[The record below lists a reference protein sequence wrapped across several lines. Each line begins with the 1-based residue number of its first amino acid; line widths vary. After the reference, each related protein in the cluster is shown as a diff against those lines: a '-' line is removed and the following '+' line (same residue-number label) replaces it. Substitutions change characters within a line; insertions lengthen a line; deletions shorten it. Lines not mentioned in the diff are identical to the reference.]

1 MKPLTGLPVDSL
13 VRVSEEV
20 GIPLKDLL
28 ELVQQVEN
36 GASAAFLARYRA
48 DLCAGIDERGIQ
60 RVLQKLADVRDLI
73 DRRISMMASL
83 RQRGVMSDELRKHLE
98 QATDRR
104 ELNDLFMPYRER
116 KPGPAEE
123 AIAKGL
129 DPLARLLW
137 AQQDGADIDA
147 EVAKLVAADNGL
159 ESDGDVLEG
168 AYAIAA
174 QWLSDKPEILQAL
187 RKIYLRDSEIVLTA
201 RPEAAKAPRV
211 QELDGFRAKLA
222 SIDWKKRLS
231 IRRGLR
237 SGLLEMDFVPPT
249 SATATFLERRLIQD
263 AQSSYAPHLR
273 RVVEVALGNG
283 LADRIKHN
291 VQTYLDER
299 TDEQGI
305 EAYRRAL
312 RAALLAPPASNLNIL
327 GIEITRSGEWHAALI
342 DTEGRLAEC
351 AVVRSNGKSAR
362 HERDSAATT
371 EEPPAAPATD
381 GAARTE
387 ASPEPSSEAS
397 SEASPEA
404 SSETQ
409 PEAEA
414 AADAGV
420 AEVLAEAKEGGEN
433 KTEDAGVGEAAD
445 EAAAVEAAGPG
456 APEPAKPTEPTP
468 KESRKKR
475 TQQVELSEFL
485 ASHQVDLIV
494 YGPGPKPHT
503 IDEYLRSQI
512 RKSGKMHIPSR
523 PVRDSGARM
532 YAQTPM
538 AKKEYRRLPWTFAT
552 AASLARRVQDPL
564 AELAKADF
572 RSTGVGQ
579 NYLEL
584 NSDLLRDAFRREL
597 ECAAHDVG
605 IDANQ
610 ASVSLLSLVPGF
622 TDRLAKRVVDDRK
635 QRGPFESRDALRRV
649 DGLNDRI
656 FAQAV
661 GFLRVNGGDL
671 LDNTG
676 AHPQYRELHERIA
689 EAAGCDLLTLLN
701 EPDRLDAIDPEQFA
715 GPDRSV
721 LLVKSAISE
730 LRPERRQVRGT
741 FKLPERAVALRTDD
755 ELQAGAQVAGVVSN
769 TADFGAFVDIGAD
782 QDAFLHVSQ
791 IQRGLLVDSKP
802 AFHPGDPVEVFIRPQ
817 LPGNRRIGLSMY
829 PPRSAP
835 ARDAADTRRRGPD
848 RRNDGRRRQGPRN
861 SGRYE
866 RDKPFRQVFG
876 PASDRRGKRE
886 RIDPSLSLDEKL
898 SMLTDKYRTKV

>member
-83 RQRGVMSDELRKHLE
+83 RQRGVMSDELREHLE
-98 QATDRR
+98 QATNRR

-123 AIAKGL
+123 AVAKGL

-137 AQQDGADIDA
+137 AQQEGVDIDA
-147 EVAKLVAADNGL
+147 EIAKHVAADNGL
-159 ESDGDVLEG
+159 ASDGDVLEG

-187 RKIYLRDSEIVLTA
+187 RKIYLRDSEIVLAA

-263 AQSSYAPHLR
+263 AESSYAPHLR

-351 AVVRSNGKSAR
+351 AVVRSNGKPSR

-371 EEPPAAPATD
+371 ETRPAAPPAD
-381 GAARTE
+381 EAARAE
-387 ASPEPSSEAS
+387 ASAEAS

-404 SSETQ
+404 SSKTQ

-414 AADAGV
+414 TSDASV
-420 AEVLAEAKEGGEN
+420 AEVGTEAQEGEN
-433 KTEDAGVGEAAD
+433 KAEDAGGGETADSAAASEAA
-445 EAAAVEAAGPG
+445 EPSS
-456 APEPAKPTEPTP
+456 PEPAKPTEPAP
-468 KESRKKR
+468 KESRKRR
-475 TQQVELSEFL
+475 TQRVELSEFL
-485 ASHQVDLIV
+485 ASHRVDLIV

-503 IDEYLRSQI
+503 IEEYLRSQI

-532 YAQTPM
+532 YAQTPI
-538 AKKEYRRLPWTFAT
+538 AKKEFRRLPWTFAT

-572 RSTGVGQ
+572 RSAGVGQ

-622 TDRLAKRVVDDRK
+622 TERLAKRVVDDRK

-661 GFLRVNGGDL
+661 GFLRVDGGDL

-689 EAAGCDLLTLLN
+689 EAAGCDLLTLIN

-730 LRPERRQVRGT
+730 LKPERRQVRGA

-782 QDAFLHVSQ
+782 QDGFLHVSQ

-817 LPGNRRIGLSMY
+817 MPGNRRIGLSMY

-848 RRNDGRRRQGPRN
+848 RRTDGRRRQGPRN

-876 PASDRRGKRE
+876 PESDRRGKRGG
-886 RIDPSLSLDEKL
+886 IDPSLSLDEKL

>member
-60 RVLQKLADVRDLI
+60 RVLQKLADIRDLI

-98 QATDRR
+98 QATNRR

-137 AQQDGADIDA
+137 GQQDGADIEA
-147 EVAKLVAADNGL
+147 EVAKHVAADNGL
-159 ESDGDVLEG
+159 DSEGDVLEG

-237 SGLLEMDFVPPT
+237 SGLLDMDFVPPT

-263 AQSSYAPHLR
+263 AESSYAPHLR

-291 VQTYLDER
+291 VQTFLDER
-299 TDEQGI
+299 TDEQGV
-305 EAYRRAL
+305 EAYRKAL

-327 GIEITRSGEWHAALI
+327 GIEITRSGDWHAALI
-342 DTEGRLAEC
+342 DAQGRLAEC

-362 HERDSAATT
+362 QERDSAATT
-371 EEPPAAPATD
+371 ETPPAAPVAD
-381 GAARTE
+381 SAAPPE
-387 ASPEPSSEAS
+387 ASTET
-397 SEASPEA
+397 

-409 PEAEA
+409 PEAEVT
-414 AADAGV
+414 ADASA
-420 AEVLAEAKEGGEN
+420 AEVLPEAKEAE
-433 KTEDAGVGEAAD
+433 KKAEDAGVGEAAD
-445 EAAAVEAAGPG
+445 DAAASQAAEPG
-456 APEPAKPTEPTP
+456 SPEPAKPTEPAP
-468 KESRKKR
+468 KESRRKR
-475 TQQVELSEFL
+475 TPEVELSEFL
-485 ASHQVDLIV
+485 ASHDVDLIV
-494 YGPGPKPHT
+494 HGSGPKPHV

-523 PVRDSGARM
+523 SVRDSGARI

-584 NSDLLRDAFRREL
+584 NSDLLRDAFRLEL

-610 ASVSLLSLVPGF
+610 ASAALLSLVPGF
-622 TDRLAKRVVDDRK
+622 TDRLARRVVDDRK
-635 QRGPFESRDALRRV
+635 QRGPFESRDDLRRV

-661 GFLRVNGGDL
+661 GFLRVNGANL

-676 AHPQYRELHERIA
+676 AHPQYKELHERIA
-689 EAAGCDLLTLLN
+689 EAAGCDLPTLLD
-701 EPDRLDAIDPEQFA
+701 EPDRLDAIDPEEFA
-715 GPDRSV
+715 GPDRSA

-730 LRPERRQVRGT
+730 LRPERRRVRGT
-741 FKLPERAVALRTDD
+741 FKLPERAVALRTDE

-782 QDAFLHVSQ
+782 QDGFLHVSQ
-791 IQRGLLVDSKP
+791 IQRDLVVDSKP
-802 AFHPGDPVEVFIRPQ
+802 ALQSGDPIEVFIRPQ

-829 PPRSAP
+829 SPRSAP
-835 ARDAADTRRRGPD
+835 ARDAADMRRRGPD
-848 RRNDGRRRQGPRN
+848 RRSDGRRRQGPRN

-866 RDKPFRQVFG
+866 RGKPFRQVFG
-876 PASDRRGKRE
+876 PENDRRGKRD

>member
-98 QATDRR
+98 QATNRR

-123 AIAKGL
+123 AIEKGL

-147 EVAKLVAADNGL
+147 EVAKHVAADNGL

-231 IRRGLR
+231 IRRALR

-263 AQSSYAPHLR
+263 AESSYAPHLR

-305 EAYRRAL
+305 EAYRKAL

-327 GIEITRSGEWHAALI
+327 GIEITRSGDWHAALI
-342 DTEGRLAEC
+342 DAEGRLAEC
-351 AVVRSNGKSAR
+351 AVVRSNGKPAR
-362 HERDSAATT
+362 HERELAATT
-371 EEPPAAPATD
+371 EARPAEAAADGTPP
-381 GAARTE
+381 E
-387 ASPEPSSEAS
+387 EAS
-397 SEASPEA
+397 SEASPGAE
-404 SSETQ
+404 
-409 PEAEA
+409 PEAEGTPA
-414 AADAGV
+414 AGA
-420 AEVLAEAKEGGEN
+420 AEAVTEMSEEE
-433 KTEDAGVGEAAD
+433 TAEDASVGEADTDTAAA
-445 EAAAVEAAGPG
+445 EAAEPAS
-456 APEPAKPTEPTP
+456 PEPAKPAEPTP
-468 KESRKKR
+468 KESRKRR
-475 TQQVELSEFL
+475 TQQIELSEFL
-485 ASHQVDLIV
+485 ASHQVDLVV

-503 IDEYLRSQI
+503 IDEYLRSHI

-523 PVRDSGARM
+523 SVRDSGARM

-610 ASVSLLSLVPGF
+610 ASVALLSLVPGF
-622 TDRLAKRVVDDRK
+622 TDRLARRVVEDRK
-635 QRGPFESRDALRRV
+635 QRGPFESRDDLRRV

-661 GFLRVNGGDL
+661 GFLRVNGGNL

-689 EAAGCDLLTLLN
+689 EAAGCDLPTLLN

-730 LRPERRQVRGT
+730 LKPERRQVRGT

-769 TADFGAFVDIGAD
+769 TADFGAFVDIGGD
-782 QDAFLHVSQ
+782 QDGFLHVSQ
-791 IQRGLLVDSKP
+791 IQRDLLVDSKP
-802 AFHPGDPVEVFIRPQ
+802 AFQPGDPVEVFIRPQ

-848 RRNDGRRRQGPRN
+848 RRADGRRRQGPRN
-861 SGRYE
+861 SGRYD

-876 PASDRRGKRE
+876 PENDRRGKRE

>member
-98 QATDRR
+98 QATNRR

-123 AIAKGL
+123 AAAKGL

-137 AQQDGADIDA
+137 AQQEGADIDA
-147 EVAKLVAADNGL
+147 EVAKHVAADNGL
-159 ESDGDVLEG
+159 DSDGDVLEG

-187 RKIYLRDSEIVLTA
+187 RKIYLRDSEIALTA
-201 RPEAAKAPRV
+201 RPDAAKAPRV
-211 QELDGFRAKLA
+211 QELDGFRAKLT

-231 IRRGLR
+231 IRRALR

-263 AQSSYAPHLR
+263 SESSYAPHLR

-312 RAALLAPPASNLNIL
+312 RGALLAPPASDLNIL

-342 DTEGRLAEC
+342 DSEGRLAEC
-351 AVVRSNGKSAR
+351 AVVRSNGKPAR

-371 EEPPAAPATD
+371 ERPPAAPAAD
-381 GAARTE
+381 GA
-387 ASPEPSSEAS
+387 PPPEAS

-404 SSETQ
+404 SSEPQ
-409 PEAEA
+409 PVAEA
-414 AADAGV
+414 TADASV
-420 AEVLAEAKEGGEN
+420 AEVVTEAMDGEN
-433 KTEDAGVGEAAD
+433 KAEEAGGGETADSAAASEAA
-445 EAAAVEAAGPG
+445 EPSS
-456 APEPAKPTEPTP
+456 PEPAKPTEPTP
-468 KESRKKR
+468 KESRKRR

-512 RKSGKMHIPSR
+512 RRSGKMHIPSR

-538 AKKEYRRLPWTFAT
+538 AKKEFRRLPWTFAT

-584 NSDLLRDAFRREL
+584 NSDLLRDAFRCEL

-610 ASVSLLSLVPGF
+610 ASVPLLSLVPGF
-622 TDRLAKRVVDDRK
+622 TERLAKRVVEDRK
-635 QRGPFESRDALRRV
+635 QRGPFESRDDLRRV

-661 GFLRVNGGDL
+661 GFLRVSGGNL

-676 AHPQYRELHERIA
+676 AHPQYKELHERIA

-701 EPDRLDAIDPEQFA
+701 EPDRLDTIDPEQFA

-730 LRPERRQVRGT
+730 LKPERRQVRGA

-782 QDAFLHVSQ
+782 QDGFLHVSQ

-829 PPRSAP
+829 PPRAAP
-835 ARDAADTRRRGPD
+835 ARDAADTRRREPD
-848 RRNDGRRRQGPRN
+848 RRSDGRRRQGPRN

>member
-83 RQRGVMSDELRKHLE
+83 SQRGVMSDELREHLE
-98 QATDRR
+98 QATSRR
-104 ELNDLFMPYRER
+104 ELNDFFMPYRER
-116 KPGPAEE
+116 APGPAEE

-137 AQQDGADIDA
+137 AQQEGVDIDA
-147 EVAKLVAADNGL
+147 EIAKHVAADNGL

-211 QELDGFRAKLA
+211 QELDGFRAKPA

-231 IRRGLR
+231 IRRALR

-263 AQSSYAPHLR
+263 AESSYAPHLR

-305 EAYRRAL
+305 EAYRKAL
-312 RAALLAPPASNLNIL
+312 RAALLAPPAANLNIL
-327 GIEITRSGEWHAALI
+327 GIEITRSGDWHAALI
-342 DTEGRLAEC
+342 DAEGRLAEC
-351 AVVRSNGKSAR
+351 AVVRSNGKSAG
-362 HERDSAATT
+362 HQRDSAAAT
-371 EEPPAAPATD
+371 EARPAEPATD
-381 GAARTE
+381 GA
-387 ASPEPSSEAS
+387 PPDEAS
-397 SEASPEA
+397 SEASPE
-404 SSETQ
+404 TQ
-409 PEAEA
+409 PEAAETPA
-414 AADAGV
+414 ASA
-420 AEVLAEAKEGGEN
+420 AEVVSETKEGG
-433 KTEDAGVGEAAD
+433 TTAEDAGVGEAAAD
-445 EAAAVEAAGPG
+445 AAVAEAAGRSS
-456 APEPAKPTEPTP
+456 PEPAKPAEPTP
-468 KESRKKR
+468 KESRKRR
-475 TQQVELSEFL
+475 TQLVELSEFL
-485 ASHQVDLIV
+485 ASHQVDLVV

-523 PVRDSGARM
+523 SVRDSGARM
-532 YAQTPM
+532 YAQTPV

-610 ASVSLLSLVPGF
+610 ASVALLSLAPGF
-622 TDRLAKRVVDDRK
+622 TERLARRVVEDRK
-635 QRGPFESRDALRRV
+635 QRGPFESRDDLRRV
-649 DGLNDRI
+649 DGMNDRI

-661 GFLRVNGGDL
+661 GFLRVNGGNL

-676 AHPQYRELHERIA
+676 AHPQYKELHERIA
-689 EAAGCDLLTLLN
+689 EAAGCDLPTLLD

-730 LRPERRQVRGT
+730 LKPERRQVRGA

-782 QDAFLHVSQ
+782 QDGFLHVSQ

-802 AFHPGDPVEVFIRPQ
+802 AFQPGDPVEVFIRPQ

-829 PPRSAP
+829 PARSAP
-835 ARDAADTRRRGPD
+835 ARDAADPRRRGPD
-848 RRNDGRRRQGPRN
+848 RRADGRRRQGPRD
-861 SGRYE
+861 SRRYD

-876 PASDRRGKRE
+876 PENDRRGKRE

>member
-123 AIAKGL
+123 AVAKGL

-137 AQQDGADIDA
+137 AQQDGADIDT
-147 EVAKLVAADNGL
+147 EVAKHVAADNGL
-159 ESDGDVLEG
+159 DSDGDVLEG

-231 IRRGLR
+231 IRRALR
-237 SGLLEMDFVPPT
+237 SGLLEMEFVPPT

-263 AQSSYAPHLR
+263 AESSYAPHLR

-291 VQTYLDER
+291 VQTFLDER

-351 AVVRSNGKSAR
+351 AVVRGNGKPPR
-362 HERDSAATT
+362 HEREAAATT
-371 EEPPAAPATD
+371 EAPPAASAAN
-381 GAARTE
+381 GAPPTE
-387 ASPEPSSEAS
+387 TSSEAS
-397 SEASPEA
+397 SEA
-404 SSETQ
+404 Q

-414 AADAGV
+414 TADAGV
-420 AEVLAEAKEGGEN
+420 AEVLTEAQEGGD
-433 KTEDAGVGEAAD
+433 KTDGAGVGAAADDTAVAEAA
-445 EAAAVEAAGPG
+445 EPS

-468 KESRKKR
+468 KESRKRR
-475 TQQVELSEFL
+475 TQHVELSEFL

-494 YGPGPKPHT
+494 YGSGPKPHI

-512 RKSGKMHIPSR
+512 RKSGRMHIPSR
-523 PVRDSGARM
+523 AVRDSGARM

-622 TDRLAKRVVDDRK
+622 TERLAKRVVDDRK
-635 QRGPFESRDALRRV
+635 QRGPFESRDAVRRV
-649 DGLNDRI
+649 DGLNDRV

-730 LRPERRQVRGT
+730 LRPERRQVRGA

-782 QDAFLHVSQ
+782 QDGFLHISQ
-791 IQRGLLVDSKP
+791 IQRELLVDSKP
-802 AFHPGDPVEVFIRPQ
+802 AFHPGDPVDVFIRPQ

-848 RRNDGRRRQGPRN
+848 PRTDGRRRQGPRN
-861 SGRYE
+861 SGRHE

>member
-98 QATDRR
+98 QATNRR

-123 AIAKGL
+123 AIEKGL

-137 AQQDGADIDA
+137 AQQDGADIAA
-147 EVAKLVAADNGL
+147 EVAKHVAADNGL

-231 IRRGLR
+231 IRRALR

-249 SATATFLERRLIQD
+249 IATATFLERRLIQD
-263 AQSSYAPHLR
+263 AESSYAPHLR

-291 VQTYLDER
+291 IQAYLDER

-305 EAYRRAL
+305 EAYRKSL

-327 GIEITRSGEWHAALI
+327 GIEITRSGDWHAALI
-342 DTEGRLAEC
+342 DADGRLAEC
-351 AVVRSNGKSAR
+351 AVVRSNGKPAR
-362 HERDSAATT
+362 HERELAATT
-371 EEPPAAPATD
+371 ETRPAEAAADGPP
-381 GAARTE
+381 
-387 ASPEPSSEAS
+387 PEQASSEAL

-404 SSETQ
+404 R
-409 PEAEA
+409 PEAEETPA
-414 AADAGV
+414 ASA
-420 AEVLAEAKEGGEN
+420 AEVVTGTNEVEKAP
-433 KTEDAGVGEAAD
+433 EDAGIEEASAD
-445 EAAAVEAAGPG
+445 AAAAEATEPG
-456 APEPAKPTEPTP
+456 SPEPAKPSEPAP
-468 KESRKKR
+468 KESRKRR

-485 ASHQVDLIV
+485 ASHQVDLVV

-523 PVRDSGARM
+523 SVRDSGARM

-584 NSDLLRDAFRREL
+584 NSDLLRDAFRNEL

-610 ASVSLLSLVPGF
+610 ASVALLSLVPGF
-622 TDRLAKRVVDDRK
+622 TERLARRVVEDRK
-635 QRGPFESRDALRRV
+635 QRGPFESRDDLRRV

-661 GFLRVNGGDL
+661 GFLRVNGGNL

-676 AHPQYRELHERIA
+676 AHPQYKELHERIA
-689 EAAGCDLLTLLN
+689 EAAGCDLPTLLN

-730 LRPERRQVRGT
+730 LKPERRQVRGT

-769 TADFGAFVDIGAD
+769 TAEFGAFVDIGAD
-782 QDAFLHVSQ
+782 QDGFLHVSQ
-791 IQRGLLVDSKP
+791 IQRDLVVDSRP
-802 AFHPGDPVEVFIRPQ
+802 ALQSGDPIEVFIRPP

-848 RRNDGRRRQGPRN
+848 RRADGRRRQGPRN
-861 SGRYE
+861 SGRYD

-876 PASDRRGKRE
+876 PENDRRGKRE

>member
-83 RQRGVMSDELRKHLE
+83 RQRGVMSDELRTHLE
-98 QATDRR
+98 RATNRR

-123 AIAKGL
+123 AIARGL

-137 AQQDGADIDA
+137 GQQDGADIEA
-147 EVAKLVAADNGL
+147 EVAKHVAAENGL
-159 ESDGDVLEG
+159 ESGGDVLEG

-174 QWLSDKPEILQAL
+174 QWLSDKPEILQAM
-187 RKIYLRDSEIVLTA
+187 RKIYLRDSEIALTA

-211 QELDGFRAKLA
+211 QELDGFRAKLT
-222 SIDWKKRLS
+222 SVNWKTRLS
-231 IRRGLR
+231 IRRALR

-249 SATATFLERRLIQD
+249 SAAATFLERRLIQD
-263 AQSSYAPHLR
+263 AESPYAPHLR

-283 LADRIKHN
+283 LADRIKQN
-291 VQTYLDER
+291 VQAYLDER
-299 TDEQGI
+299 TDEQGV
-305 EAYRRAL
+305 EAYRKAL

-342 DTEGRLAEC
+342 DSQGRLAEC
-351 AVVRSNGKSAR
+351 AVVRGNGKSAGR
-362 HERDSAATT
+362 VRDTAATT
-371 EEPPAAPATD
+371 ETSPPAPV
-381 GAARTE
+381 AAGTE
-387 ASPEPSSEAS
+387 PTETSAEAS
-397 SEASPEA
+397 SES
-404 SSETQ
+404 Q

-414 AADAGV
+414 TVDTGVAEAPAEAKRGETKVEDSGAGEATNDAAAADAGS
-420 AEVLAEAKEGGEN
+420 
-433 KTEDAGVGEAAD
+433 
-445 EAAAVEAAGPG
+445 
-456 APEPAKPTEPTP
+456 PEPAKPTERAPR
-468 KESRKKR
+468 ESRKKR
-475 TQQVELSEFL
+475 TPEVELSEFL
-485 ASHQVDLIV
+485 ASHDVDLIV
-494 YGPGPKPHT
+494 HGSGPKPHV

-512 RKSGKMHIPSR
+512 RKSGKMHIPAR
-523 PVRDSGARM
+523 AVRDSGARI

-597 ECAAHDVG
+597 ECTAHEVG
-605 IDANQ
+605 VDANQ
-610 ASVSLLSLVPGF
+610 ASAALLSLVPGF
-622 TDRLAKRVVDDRK
+622 TERLARRVVEDRER
-635 QRGPFESRDALRRV
+635 RGPFESRDDLRRV
-649 DGLNDRI
+649 DGLTDRI

-661 GFLRVNGGDL
+661 GFLRVIGADL

-689 EAAGCDLLTLLN
+689 EAAGCDLPTLLN

-715 GPDRSV
+715 GPDRSA
-721 LLVKSAISE
+721 LLVKSAINE
-730 LRPERRQVRGT
+730 LRPERRKVRGT
-741 FKLPERAVALRTDD
+741 FNLPERAVALRTDE
-755 ELQAGAQVAGVVSN
+755 ELQDGAQVSGVVSN
-769 TADFGAFVDIGAD
+769 AADFGAFVDIGAD
-782 QDAFLHVSQ
+782 QDGFLHVSQ
-791 IQRGLLVDSKP
+791 IQRDLVADSKP
-802 AFHPGDPVEVFIRPQ
+802 VLRSGDPIEVFIRPQ

-835 ARDAADTRRRGPD
+835 AREAADTRRRGPD
-848 RRNDGRRRQGPRN
+848 RRTDGRRRQGPRN

-876 PASDRRGKRE
+876 PENDRRGKRE

>member
-83 RQRGVMSDELRKHLE
+83 SQRGVMSDELRKHLE
-98 QATDRR
+98 QATNRR

-147 EVAKLVAADNGL
+147 EVAKHVAADNGL

-201 RPEAAKAPRV
+201 RPEAAKAPRL

-237 SGLLEMDFVPPT
+237 SGMLEMDFVPPT

-263 AQSSYAPHLR
+263 AESSYAPHLR

-299 TDEQGI
+299 TDKQGI

-351 AVVRSNGKSAR
+351 AVVRSNGKPAR

-371 EEPPAAPATD
+371 ETPPAAPEAD

-387 ASPEPSSEAS
+387 AS
-397 SEASPEA
+397 SEASPQA

-414 AADAGV
+414 TADAGV
-420 AEVLAEAKEGGEN
+420 AEFLTEAKEGGE
-433 KTEDAGVGEAAD
+433 KTEDASGGETADTAAAAEAA
-445 EAAAVEAAGPG
+445 EPS
-456 APEPAKPTEPTP
+456 APEPAKPTP
-468 KESRKKR
+468 KESRKRR

-494 YGPGPKPHT
+494 YGTGPKPHT

-512 RKSGKMHIPSR
+512 RKSGKMNIPSR
-523 PVRDSGARM
+523 AVRDSGARM

-572 RSTGVGQ
+572 RSAGVGQ

-730 LRPERRQVRGT
+730 LRPERRQVRGA

-755 ELQAGAQVAGVVSN
+755 ELQAGAQVTGVVSN

-782 QDAFLHVSQ
+782 QDGFLHTSQ
-791 IQRGLLVDSKP
+791 IQRDLLVDSKP
-802 AFHPGDPVEVFIRPQ
+802 ALHPGDPIDVFIRPQ

-835 ARDAADTRRRGPD
+835 ERDAADTRRRGPD

>member
-123 AIAKGL
+123 AVAKGL

-137 AQQDGADIDA
+137 AQQDGADIDT
-147 EVAKLVAADNGL
+147 EVAKHVAADNGL
-159 ESDGDVLEG
+159 DSDGDVLEG

-231 IRRGLR
+231 IRRALR
-237 SGLLEMDFVPPT
+237 SGLLEMEFVPPT

-263 AQSSYAPHLR
+263 AESSYAPHLR

-291 VQTYLDER
+291 VQTFLDER

-351 AVVRSNGKSAR
+351 AVVRGNGKPPR
-362 HERDSAATT
+362 HEREAAATT
-371 EEPPAAPATD
+371 EAPPAASAAN
-381 GAARTE
+381 GAPPTE
-387 ASPEPSSEAS
+387 TSSEAS
-397 SEASPEA
+397 SEA
-404 SSETQ
+404 Q

-414 AADAGV
+414 TADAGV
-420 AEVLAEAKEGGEN
+420 AEVLTEAQEGGD
-433 KTEDAGVGEAAD
+433 KTDGAGVGAAADDTAVAEAA
-445 EAAAVEAAGPG
+445 EPS

-468 KESRKKR
+468 KESRKRR
-475 TQQVELSEFL
+475 TQHVELSEFL

-494 YGPGPKPHT
+494 YGSGPKPHI

-512 RKSGKMHIPSR
+512 RKSGRMHIPSR
-523 PVRDSGARM
+523 AVRDSGARM

-622 TDRLAKRVVDDRK
+622 TERLAKRVVDDRK
-635 QRGPFESRDALRRV
+635 QRGPFESRDAVRRV
-649 DGLNDRI
+649 DGLNDRV

-730 LRPERRQVRGT
+730 LRPERRQVRGA

-782 QDAFLHVSQ
+782 QDGFLHISQ
-791 IQRGLLVDSKP
+791 IQRELLVDSKP
-802 AFHPGDPVEVFIRPQ
+802 AFHPGDPVDVFIRPQ

-848 RRNDGRRRQGPRN
+848 RRTDGRRRQGPRN
-861 SGRYE
+861 SGRHE

>member
-83 RQRGVMSDELRKHLE
+83 SQRGVMSDELRKHLE
-98 QATDRR
+98 QATNRR

-123 AIAKGL
+123 AVAKGL

-137 AQQDGADIDA
+137 AQQEGADIDA
-147 EVAKLVAADNGL
+147 EVAKHVAADNGL
-159 ESDGDVLEG
+159 DSDGDVLEG

-187 RKIYLRDSEIVLTA
+187 RKIYLRDSEIALTA

-231 IRRGLR
+231 IRRALR

-263 AQSSYAPHLR
+263 SESSYAPHLR

-312 RAALLAPPASNLNIL
+312 RGALLAPPASDLNIL

-342 DTEGRLAEC
+342 DSEGRLAEC
-351 AVVRSNGKSAR
+351 AVVRSNGKPAR

-371 EEPPAAPATD
+371 ERPPAAPAAD
-381 GAARTE
+381 GA
-387 ASPEPSSEAS
+387 PPPEAS

-404 SSETQ
+404 SSEPQ

-414 AADAGV
+414 TADASV
-420 AEVLAEAKEGGEN
+420 AEVVTEAMDGEN
-433 KTEDAGVGEAAD
+433 KAEEAGGGETADSAAASEAA
-445 EAAAVEAAGPG
+445 EPSS
-456 APEPAKPTEPTP
+456 PEPAKPTEPTP
-468 KESRKKR
+468 KESRKRR

-512 RKSGKMHIPSR
+512 RRSGKMHIPSR

-538 AKKEYRRLPWTFAT
+538 AKKEFRRLPWTFAT

-584 NSDLLRDAFRREL
+584 NSDLLRDAFRCEL

-610 ASVSLLSLVPGF
+610 ASVPLLSLVPGF
-622 TDRLAKRVVDDRK
+622 TERLAKRVVEDRK
-635 QRGPFESRDALRRV
+635 QRGPFESRDDLRRV

-661 GFLRVNGGDL
+661 GFLRVSGGNL

-676 AHPQYRELHERIA
+676 AHPQYKELHERIA

-701 EPDRLDAIDPEQFA
+701 EPDRLDTIDPEQFA

-730 LRPERRQVRGT
+730 LKPERRQVRGA

-782 QDAFLHVSQ
+782 QDGFLHVSQ

-829 PPRSAP
+829 PPRAAP
-835 ARDAADTRRRGPD
+835 ARDAADTRRQGPD
-848 RRNDGRRRQGPRN
+848 RRSDGRRRQGPRN

>member
-98 QATDRR
+98 QATNRR
-104 ELNDLFMPYRER
+104 DLNDLFMPYRER
-116 KPGPAEE
+116 KPGPAED
-123 AIAKGL
+123 AVAKGL

-137 AQQDGADIDA
+137 AQQDGADIDT
-147 EVAKLVAADNGL
+147 EVAKHVAADNGL
-159 ESDGDVLEG
+159 DSDGDVLEG

-231 IRRGLR
+231 IRRALR
-237 SGLLEMDFVPPT
+237 SGLLEMEFVPPT

-263 AQSSYAPHLR
+263 VESSYAPHLR

-291 VQTYLDER
+291 VQTFLDER

-351 AVVRSNGKSAR
+351 AVVRGNGKPPR
-362 HERDSAATT
+362 HEREAAATT
-371 EEPPAAPATD
+371 EAPPAASAAN
-381 GAARTE
+381 GAPPTE
-387 ASPEPSSEAS
+387 TSSEAP
-397 SEASPEA
+397 SEA
-404 SSETQ
+404 Q

-414 AADAGV
+414 TADAGV
-420 AEVLAEAKEGGEN
+420 AEVLTEAQEGGN
-433 KTEDAGVGEAAD
+433 KTDGAGVGAAADDTAAAEAA
-445 EAAAVEAAGPG
+445 EPS

-468 KESRKKR
+468 KESRKRR
-475 TQQVELSEFL
+475 TQHVELSEFL

-494 YGPGPKPHT
+494 YGSGPKPHI

-512 RKSGKMHIPSR
+512 RKSGRMHIPSR
-523 PVRDSGARM
+523 AVRDSGARM

-622 TDRLAKRVVDDRK
+622 TERLAKRVVDDRK
-635 QRGPFESRDALRRV
+635 QRGPFESRDAVRRV
-649 DGLNDRI
+649 DGLNDRV

-730 LRPERRQVRGT
+730 LRPERRQVRGA

-782 QDAFLHVSQ
+782 QDGFLHISQ
-791 IQRGLLVDSKP
+791 IQRELLVDSKP
-802 AFHPGDPVEVFIRPQ
+802 AFHPGDPVDVFIRPQ

-848 RRNDGRRRQGPRN
+848 RRTDGRRRQGPRN
-861 SGRYE
+861 SGRHE

>member
-13 VRVSEEV
+13 VRVSEDV

-83 RQRGVMSDELRKHLE
+83 NERGVMSHELRAHLE
-98 QATDRR
+98 RAADRR

-123 AIAKGL
+123 AVAKGL
-129 DPLARLLW
+129 DPLARMLW
-137 AQQDGADIDA
+137 AQQDGTDIEA
-147 EVAKLVAADNGL
+147 EVAKHVAADNGL
-159 ESDGDVLEG
+159 ESDSAVLEG

-174 QWLSDKPEILQAL
+174 QWLSDKSEILQAL

-201 RPEAAKAPRV
+201 LPEAAKAPRV
-211 QELDGFRAKLA
+211 QELDGLRAKLT

-237 SGLLEMDFVPPT
+237 SGMLGMDFVPPT
-249 SATATFLERRLIQD
+249 GAAMTFLERRLIQD
-263 AQSSYAPHLR
+263 AESSYAPHLR

-299 TDEQGI
+299 TDEQGV
-305 EAYRRAL
+305 EVYRQAL
-312 RAALLAPPASNLNIL
+312 RDALLAPPASNLNIL
-327 GIEITRSGEWHAALI
+327 GIEIARSGDWHAALI
-342 DTEGRLAEC
+342 DTNGRLAEC
-351 AVVRSNGKSAR
+351 AVVRSNGKSAGR
-362 HERDSAATT
+362 QRDTSASSEALTT
-371 EEPPAAPATD
+371 APAP
-381 GAARTE
+381 E
-387 ASPEPSSEAS
+387 AGPPSEAS
-397 SEASPEA
+397 SKTEPEPAATAEASGA
-404 SSETQ
+404 SASVAATEGDTKAQ
-409 PEAEA
+409 DASVGEPADNVA
-414 AADAGV
+414 AADAPEQSSSESAKP
-420 AEVLAEAKEGGEN
+420 AEPAPKEGRRRR
-433 KTEDAGVGEAAD
+433 T
-445 EAAAVEAAGPG
+445 
-456 APEPAKPTEPTP
+456 PEVA
-468 KESRKKR
+468 
-475 TQQVELSEFL
+475 LSEFL
-485 ASHQVDLIV
+485 ASRDVDLIV
-494 YGPGPKPHT
+494 YSSGPKPHV
-503 IDEYLRSQI
+503 IAEHLRSQI
-512 RKSGKMHIPSR
+512 RKSGKMHIPCRS
-523 PVRDSGARM
+523 VRDSGARM

-538 AKKEYRRLPWTFAT
+538 GKKEYRRLPWTFAT

-572 RSTGVGQ
+572 RSAGVGQ

-597 ECAAHDVG
+597 ECVAHDVG

-610 ASVSLLSLVPGF
+610 ASAALLSLVPGF
-622 TDRLAKRVVDDRK
+622 TERLAKRVVEDRK
-635 QRGPFESRDALRRV
+635 QRGPFESRDDLRRV
-649 DGLNDRI
+649 DGVNDRI

-661 GFLRVNGGDL
+661 GFLRVHGGNL

-689 EAAGCDLLTLLN
+689 EAAGCDLPTLLD

-741 FKLPERAVALRTDD
+741 FKLPERTVALRTDD
-755 ELQAGAQVAGVVSN
+755 ELQAGAQVAGVVSS

-782 QDAFLHVSQ
+782 QDGVLHVSQ
-791 IQRGLLVDSKP
+791 IQRDLLVDSKP
-802 AFHPGDPVEVFIRPQ
+802 ALQAGDPVEVFIRPQ
-817 LPGNRRIGLSMY
+817 LPGHRRIGLSMY
-829 PPRSAP
+829 PPRAAP
-835 ARDAADTRRRGPD
+835 PRDASDARRRGPD
-848 RRNDGRRRQGPRN
+848 RRGDGRRRQGPRN
-861 SGRYE
+861 SGRHE
-866 RDKPFRQVFG
+866 RDRPFRQVFG
-876 PASDRRGKRE
+876 PANDRRGKRD

-898 SMLTDKYRTKV
+898 NMLTDKYRTKV

>member
-83 RQRGVMSDELRKHLE
+83 SQRGVMSDELRKHLE
-98 QATDRR
+98 QATNRR

-123 AIAKGL
+123 AVAKGL

-137 AQQDGADIDA
+137 AQQEGADIDA
-147 EVAKLVAADNGL
+147 EVAKHVTADNGL
-159 ESDGDVLEG
+159 DCDGDVLEG

-187 RKIYLRDSEIVLTA
+187 RKIYLRDSEIALTA

-231 IRRGLR
+231 IRRALR
-237 SGLLEMDFVPPT
+237 SGLLEMEFVPPT

-263 AQSSYAPHLR
+263 SESSYAPHLR

-291 VQTYLDER
+291 VQTFLDER

-327 GIEITRSGEWHAALI
+327 GIEITRSGEWHGALI

-351 AVVRSNGKSAR
+351 AVVRSNGKPPR
-362 HERDSAATT
+362 QEREAAATT
-371 EEPPAAPATD
+371 EAPPAASAAN
-381 GAARTE
+381 GAPPTE
-387 ASPEPSSEAS
+387 T
-397 SEASPEA
+397 SPEA
-404 SSETQ
+404 SSEAQ

-414 AADAGV
+414 TADAGV
-420 AEVLAEAKEGGEN
+420 AEVLTEAQEGGD
-433 KTEDAGVGEAAD
+433 KTDGAGVGAAADDTAAAEAAD
-445 EAAAVEAAGPG
+445 PS

-468 KESRKKR
+468 KESRKRR
-475 TQQVELSEFL
+475 TQHVELSEFL

-494 YGPGPKPHT
+494 YGAGPKPHI

-512 RKSGKMHIPSR
+512 RKSGRMHIPSR
-523 PVRDSGARM
+523 AVRDSGARM

-622 TDRLAKRVVDDRK
+622 TERLAKRVVDDRK
-635 QRGPFESRDALRRV
+635 QRGPFESRDAVRRV

-689 EAAGCDLLTLLN
+689 EAAGCDLITLLN

-730 LRPERRQVRGT
+730 LRPERRQVRGA

-782 QDAFLHVSQ
+782 QDGFLHISQ
-791 IQRGLLVDSKP
+791 IQRELLVDSKP
-802 AFHPGDPVEVFIRPQ
+802 AFHPGDPVDVFIRPQ

-848 RRNDGRRRQGPRN
+848 RRTDGRRRQGPRN
-861 SGRYE
+861 SGRHE

>member
-20 GIPLKDLL
+20 GIPVKDLL

-48 DLCAGIDERGIQ
+48 DLCAGIDERGIL

-98 QATDRR
+98 QATNRR

-116 KPGPAEE
+116 KPGAAEE

-137 AQQDGADIDA
+137 AQQDGADIEA
-147 EVAKLVAADNGL
+147 EVAKHVAADNDL

-174 QWLSDKPEILQAL
+174 QWLSDKPEVLQAL

-231 IRRGLR
+231 IRRAVR

-263 AQSSYAPHLR
+263 AESSYAPHLR

-291 VQTYLDER
+291 VQTRLDEQ
-299 TDEQGI
+299 TDELGI
-305 EAYRRAL
+305 EAYRKAL

-327 GIEITRSGEWHAALI
+327 GIEITRSGDWHAALI

-362 HERDSAATT
+362 QERDSAATT
-371 EEPPAAPATD
+371 ETPPAAPVAG
-381 GAARTE
+381 GAAPT
-387 ASPEPSSEAS
+387 
-397 SEASPEA
+397 EASPEA
-404 SSETQ
+404 SSESQ

-414 AADAGV
+414 TADASV
-420 AEVLAEAKEGGEN
+420 AEVPPEAKEAE
-433 KTEDAGVGEAAD
+433 KKAEAAGVGEPADGAAASEAAD
-445 EAAAVEAAGPG
+445 PG
-456 APEPAKPTEPTP
+456 SPEPAKPTEPAPKEGRRKRTP
-468 KESRKKR
+468 K
-475 TQQVELSEFL
+475 VELSEFL
-485 ASHQVDLIV
+485 ASHDVDLIV
-494 YGPGPKPHT
+494 YGPGPRPHV
-503 IDEYLRSQI
+503 IDEYLRAQI

-523 PVRDSGARM
+523 SVRDSGARM
-532 YAQTPM
+532 YAQTPL

-584 NSDLLRDAFRREL
+584 NSDLLREAFRCEL

-610 ASVSLLSLVPGF
+610 ASVPLLSLVPGF
-622 TDRLAKRVVDDRK
+622 TERLAKRVVDDRK
-635 QRGPFESRDALRRV
+635 QHGPFESREALRRV

-661 GFLRVNGGDL
+661 GFLRVSGGEP

-689 EAAGCDLLTLLN
+689 EAAGCDLPTLLN
-701 EPDRLDAIDPEQFA
+701 EPDRLDSIDPEQFS
-715 GPDRSV
+715 GPDRSA

-741 FKLPERAVALRTDD
+741 FKPPERAVALRTDD
-755 ELQAGAQVAGVVSN
+755 ELQAGAQVAGVISN

-782 QDAFLHVSQ
+782 QDGFLHVSQ
-791 IQRGLLVDSKP
+791 IQRDLLVDSKP
-802 AFHPGDPVEVFIRPQ
+802 AFQPGDPVEVFIRPQ
-817 LPGNRRIGLSMY
+817 LPGKQRIGLSMY

-835 ARDAADTRRRGPD
+835 ARDAADTRRRGAD
-848 RRNDGRRRQGPRN
+848 RRHDGRRRQGQRN

-866 RDKPFRQVFG
+866 REKPFRQVFG
-876 PASDRRGKRE
+876 PEHDRRGKRE

>member
-83 RQRGVMSDELRKHLE
+83 SQRGVMSDELRKHLE
-98 QATDRR
+98 RATNRR

-137 AQQDGADIDA
+137 AQEDGADIDA
-147 EVAKLVAADNGL
+147 EVAKHVAADNGL

-174 QWLSDKPEILQAL
+174 QWLSDKPEVLQAL

-201 RPEAAKAPRV
+201 RPEAAKVPRV

-231 IRRGLR
+231 IRRALR

-263 AQSSYAPHLR
+263 GESSYAPHLR

-305 EAYRRAL
+305 EAYRKAV

-327 GIEITRSGEWHAALI
+327 GIEITRSGDWHAALI
-342 DTEGRLAEC
+342 DAEGRLAEC
-351 AVVRSNGKSAR
+351 AVVRSNGKSAG
-362 HERDSAATT
+362 HGRDSAAESEAAAETPT
-371 EEPPAAPATD
+371 GEAPATD
-381 GAARTE
+381 AATPAE
-387 ASPEPSSEAS
+387 ASSEAS
-397 SEASPEA
+397 SEA
-404 SSETQ
+404 Q
-409 PEAEA
+409 PEAEETPAASAAEVATETKEEEETAEDAGVKKA
-414 AADAGV
+414 AADA
-420 AEVLAEAKEGGEN
+420 ADDDA
-433 KTEDAGVGEAAD
+433 TE
-445 EAAAVEAAGPG
+445 PG
-456 APEPAKPTEPTP
+456 SPEPAKPTEPTP
-468 KESRKKR
+468 KESRKRR

-485 ASHQVDLIV
+485 ASHQVDLVV

-503 IDEYLRSQI
+503 IEEYLRSQI

-523 PVRDSGARM
+523 SVRDSGARM

-597 ECAAHDVG
+597 ECVAHDVG

-610 ASVSLLSLVPGF
+610 ASVALLSLVPGF
-622 TDRLAKRVVDDRK
+622 TERLARRVVEDRK
-635 QRGPFESRDALRRV
+635 QRGPFESRDDLRRV

-661 GFLRVNGGDL
+661 GFLRVSGGNL
-671 LDNTG
+671 LDDTG
-676 AHPQYRELHERIA
+676 AHPQYKELHERIA
-689 EAAGCDLLTLLN
+689 EAAGCDLPTLLN

-715 GPDRSV
+715 GPDRSA

-755 ELQAGAQVAGVVSN
+755 ELQAGTQVSGVVSN

-791 IQRGLLVDSKP
+791 IQRDLVVDSKP
-802 AFHPGDPVEVFIRPQ
+802 ALQSGDPVEVFIRPQ

-835 ARDAADTRRRGPD
+835 PRDAADTRRRGAD
-848 RRNDGRRRQGPRN
+848 RRTDGRRRQGPRN
-861 SGRYE
+861 SGRYD

-876 PASDRRGKRE
+876 PESDRRGKRE

>member
-123 AIAKGL
+123 AVAKGL

-137 AQQDGADIDA
+137 AQQDGADIDT
-147 EVAKLVAADNGL
+147 EVAKHVAADNGL
-159 ESDGDVLEG
+159 DSDGDVLEG

-231 IRRGLR
+231 IRRALR
-237 SGLLEMDFVPPT
+237 SGLLEMEFVPPT

-263 AQSSYAPHLR
+263 AESSYAPHLR

-291 VQTYLDER
+291 VQTFLDER

-351 AVVRSNGKSAR
+351 AVVRGNGKPPR
-362 HERDSAATT
+362 HEREAAATT
-371 EEPPAAPATD
+371 EAPPAASAAN
-381 GAARTE
+381 GAPPTE
-387 ASPEPSSEAS
+387 TSSEAS
-397 SEASPEA
+397 SEA
-404 SSETQ
+404 Q

-414 AADAGV
+414 TADAGV
-420 AEVLAEAKEGGEN
+420 AEVLTEAQEGGD
-433 KTEDAGVGEAAD
+433 KTDGAGVGAAADDTAVAEAA
-445 EAAAVEAAGPG
+445 EPS

-468 KESRKKR
+468 KESRKRR
-475 TQQVELSEFL
+475 TQHVELSEFL

-494 YGPGPKPHT
+494 YGSGPKPHI

-512 RKSGKMHIPSR
+512 RKSGRMHIPSR
-523 PVRDSGARM
+523 AVRDSGARM

-622 TDRLAKRVVDDRK
+622 TERLAKRVVDDRK
-635 QRGPFESRDALRRV
+635 QRGPFESRDAVRRV
-649 DGLNDRI
+649 DGLNDRV

-730 LRPERRQVRGT
+730 LRPERRQVRGA

-782 QDAFLHVSQ
+782 QDGFLHISQ
-791 IQRGLLVDSKP
+791 IQRELLVDSKP
-802 AFHPGDPVEVFIRPQ
+802 AFHPGDPVDVFIRPQ

-848 RRNDGRRRQGPRN
+848 RRTDGWRRQGPRN
-861 SGRYE
+861 SGRHE

>member
-123 AIAKGL
+123 AVAKGL

-137 AQQDGADIDA
+137 AQQEGADIDA
-147 EVAKLVAADNGL
+147 EVAKHVAADNGL
-159 ESDGDVLEG
+159 DSDGDVLEG

-231 IRRGLR
+231 IRRALR
-237 SGLLEMDFVPPT
+237 SGLLEMEFVPPT

-263 AQSSYAPHLR
+263 VESSYAPHLR

-291 VQTYLDER
+291 VQTFLDER

-351 AVVRSNGKSAR
+351 AVVRGNGKPPR
-362 HERDSAATT
+362 HEREAAAAT
-371 EEPPAAPATD
+371 EAPPAASAAN
-381 GAARTE
+381 GAPPTE
-387 ASPEPSSEAS
+387 TSSEAS
-397 SEASPEA
+397 SEA
-404 SSETQ
+404 Q

-414 AADAGV
+414 TADAGV
-420 AEVLAEAKEGGEN
+420 AEVLTEAQEGGD
-433 KTEDAGVGEAAD
+433 KTDGAGVGAAADDTAAAEAA
-445 EAAAVEAAGPG
+445 EPS

-468 KESRKKR
+468 KESRKRR
-475 TQQVELSEFL
+475 TQHVELSEFL

-494 YGPGPKPHT
+494 YGSGPKPHI

-512 RKSGKMHIPSR
+512 RKSGRMHIPSR
-523 PVRDSGARM
+523 AVRDSGARM

-622 TDRLAKRVVDDRK
+622 TERLAKRVVDDRK
-635 QRGPFESRDALRRV
+635 QRGPFESRDAVRRV

-730 LRPERRQVRGT
+730 LRPERRQVRGA

-782 QDAFLHVSQ
+782 QDGFLHISQ
-791 IQRGLLVDSKP
+791 IQRELLVDSKP
-802 AFHPGDPVEVFIRPQ
+802 AFHPGDPVDVFIRPQ

-848 RRNDGRRRQGPRN
+848 RRTDGRRRQGPRN
-861 SGRYE
+861 SGRHE

>member
-1 MKPLTGLPVDSL
+1 

-123 AIAKGL
+123 AVAKGL

-137 AQQDGADIDA
+137 AQQEGADIDA
-147 EVAKLVAADNGL
+147 EVAKHVAADNGL
-159 ESDGDVLEG
+159 DSDGDVLEG

-231 IRRGLR
+231 IRRALR
-237 SGLLEMDFVPPT
+237 SGLLGMEFVPPT

-263 AQSSYAPHLR
+263 VESSYAPHLR

-291 VQTYLDER
+291 VQTFLDER

-351 AVVRSNGKSAR
+351 AVVRGNGKPPR
-362 HERDSAATT
+362 HEREAAATT
-371 EEPPAAPATD
+371 EAPPAASAAN
-381 GAARTE
+381 GAPPTE
-387 ASPEPSSEAS
+387 TSSEAS
-397 SEASPEA
+397 SEA
-404 SSETQ
+404 Q

-414 AADAGV
+414 TADAGV
-420 AEVLAEAKEGGEN
+420 AKVLTEAQEGGD
-433 KTEDAGVGEAAD
+433 KTDGAGVGAAADDTAAAEAA
-445 EAAAVEAAGPG
+445 EPS

-468 KESRKKR
+468 KESRKR
-475 TQQVELSEFL
+475 RAQHVELSKFL

-494 YGPGPKPHT
+494 YGSGPKPHI

-512 RKSGKMHIPSR
+512 RKSGRMHIPSR
-523 PVRDSGARM
+523 AVRDSGARM

-622 TDRLAKRVVDDRK
+622 TERLAKRVVDDRK
-635 QRGPFESRDALRRV
+635 QRGRFESRDAVRRV

-730 LRPERRQVRGT
+730 LRPERRQVRGA

-782 QDAFLHVSQ
+782 QDGFLHISQ
-791 IQRGLLVDSKP
+791 IQRELLVDSKP
-802 AFHPGDPVEVFIRPQ
+802 AFHPGDPVDVFIRPQ

-835 ARDAADTRRRGPD
+835 APDAADTRRRGPD
-848 RRNDGRRRQGPRN
+848 RRTDGRRRQGPRN
-861 SGRYE
+861 SGRHE

>member
-83 RQRGVMSDELRKHLE
+83 SQRGVMSDELRKHLE
-98 QATDRR
+98 QATNRR

-123 AIAKGL
+123 AVAKGL

-137 AQQDGADIDA
+137 AQQEGVDIDA
-147 EVAKLVAADNGL
+147 EIAKHVAADNGL

-231 IRRGLR
+231 IRRALR

-263 AQSSYAPHLR
+263 AESSYAPHLR

-291 VQTYLDER
+291 IQTYLDER

-312 RAALLAPPASNLNIL
+312 RAALLAPPASDLNIL

-351 AVVRSNGKSAR
+351 AVVRGNGKPAKY
-362 HERDSAATT
+362 ERDSAATT
-371 EEPPAAPATD
+371 EAPPAAPATD

-387 ASPEPSSEAS
+387 ASPE
-397 SEASPEA
+397 A

-414 AADAGV
+414 TADASV
-420 AEVLAEAKEGGEN
+420 AEVVSEAKEGDN
-433 KTEDAGVGEAAD
+433 KAEDASVGETADTAATA
-445 EAAAVEAAGPG
+445 EAAEPG
-456 APEPAKPTEPTP
+456 SQEPAKPTEPTP
-468 KESRKKR
+468 KESRKRR

-538 AKKEYRRLPWTFAT
+538 AKKEFRRLPWTFAT

-584 NSDLLRDAFRREL
+584 NSDLLRDAFRCEL

-610 ASVSLLSLVPGF
+610 ASVPLLSLVPGF
-622 TDRLAKRVVDDRK
+622 TDRLAKRVVEDRK
-635 QRGPFESRDALRRV
+635 QRGPFDSRDDLRRV

-661 GFLRVNGGDL
+661 GFLRVNGGNL

-676 AHPQYRELHERIA
+676 AHPQYKELHERIA

-755 ELQAGAQVAGVVSN
+755 ELQTGAQVSGVVSN

-782 QDAFLHVSQ
+782 QDGFLHVSQ

-802 AFHPGDPVEVFIRPQ
+802 AFHPGDPVEVFVRPQ

-835 ARDAADTRRRGPD
+835 ARDAADSRRRGPD
-848 RRNDGRRRQGPRN
+848 RRSDGRRRQGPRN

-876 PASDRRGKRE
+876 PESDRRGKRE

>member
-123 AIAKGL
+123 AVAKGL

-137 AQQDGADIDA
+137 AQQEGADIDA
-147 EVAKLVAADNGL
+147 EVAKHVAADNGL
-159 ESDGDVLEG
+159 DSDGDVLEG

-231 IRRGLR
+231 IRRALR
-237 SGLLEMDFVPPT
+237 SGLLEMEFVPPT

-263 AQSSYAPHLR
+263 AESSYAPHLR

-291 VQTYLDER
+291 VQTFLDER

-351 AVVRSNGKSAR
+351 AVVRGNGKPPR
-362 HERDSAATT
+362 HEREAAAAT
-371 EEPPAAPATD
+371 EAPPAASAAN
-381 GAARTE
+381 GAPPTE
-387 ASPEPSSEAS
+387 TSSEAS
-397 SEASPEA
+397 SEA
-404 SSETQ
+404 Q

-414 AADAGV
+414 TADAGV
-420 AEVLAEAKEGGEN
+420 AEVLTEAQEGGD
-433 KTEDAGVGEAAD
+433 KTDGAGVGAAADDTAAAEAA
-445 EAAAVEAAGPG
+445 EPS

-468 KESRKKR
+468 KESRKRR
-475 TQQVELSEFL
+475 TQHVELSEFL

-494 YGPGPKPHT
+494 YGSGPKPHI

-512 RKSGKMHIPSR
+512 RKSGRMHIPSR
-523 PVRDSGARM
+523 AVRDSGARM

-622 TDRLAKRVVDDRK
+622 TERLAKRVVDDRK
-635 QRGPFESRDALRRV
+635 QRGPFESRDAVRRV

-730 LRPERRQVRGT
+730 LRPERRQVRGA

-782 QDAFLHVSQ
+782 QDGFLHISQ
-791 IQRGLLVDSKP
+791 IQRELLVDSKP
-802 AFHPGDPVEVFIRPQ
+802 AFHPGDPVDVFIRPQ

-848 RRNDGRRRQGPRN
+848 RRTDGRRRQGPRN
-861 SGRYE
+861 SGRHE

>member
-48 DLCAGIDERGIQ
+48 DLCAGVDERGIQ

-83 RQRGVMSDELRKHLE
+83 SQRGVMSDELRKHLE
-98 QATDRR
+98 QATTRR

-123 AIAKGL
+123 AIGKGL

-137 AQQDGADIDA
+137 AQQEGVDIEA
-147 EVAKLVAADNGL
+147 EVAKHVAADNGL
-159 ESDGDVLEG
+159 ESDGAVLEG

-231 IRRGLR
+231 IRRALR

-249 SATATFLERRLIQD
+249 SATAAFLERRLIQD
-263 AQSSYAPHLR
+263 AESCYAPHLR

-291 VQTYLDER
+291 VQAYLDER

-305 EAYRRAL
+305 EAYRKAL

-327 GIEITRSGEWHAALI
+327 GIEITRSGDWHAALI
-342 DTEGRLAEC
+342 DAKGRLAEC
-351 AVVRSNGKSAR
+351 AVVRSNGKSAG
-362 HERDSAATT
+362 HERDSAAAS
-371 EEPPAAPATD
+371 EAPAAAPATD
-381 GAARTE
+381 APAADAAPPADAPTE
-387 ASPEPSSEAS
+387 A
-397 SEASPEA
+397 
-404 SSETQ
+404 Q
-409 PEAEA
+409 PEAEEAPA
-414 AADAGV
+414 ASA
-420 AEVLAEAKEGGEN
+420 AEVVTATKEAE
-433 KTEDAGVGEAAD
+433 KTAEDAGVEEPAADAAVAEAAEPGSP
-445 EAAAVEAAGPG
+445 EA
-456 APEPAKPTEPTP
+456 AKPTDPTP

-475 TQQVELSEFL
+475 AQRVELSEFL
-485 ASHQVDLIV
+485 ASHEVDLIV
-494 YGPGPKPHT
+494 YGHGPRPHT
-503 IDEYLRSQI
+503 IDEYLRSHI

-523 PVRDSGARM
+523 SVRDSGARM
-532 YAQTPM
+532 YAQTPT

-584 NSDLLRDAFRREL
+584 NSDLLRDAFRCEL

-610 ASVSLLSLVPGF
+610 ASVALLSLVPGF
-622 TDRLAKRVVDDRK
+622 TERLARRVVEDRK
-635 QRGPFESRDALRRV
+635 QRGPFESRDDVRRV

-661 GFLRVNGGDL
+661 GFLRVDGGNL

-676 AHPQYRELHERIA
+676 AHPQYKELHERIA
-689 EAAGCDLLTLLN
+689 EAAGCDLPTLIN

-721 LLVKSAISE
+721 LLVQSAISE
-730 LRPERRQVRGT
+730 LKPERRQVRGT

-755 ELQAGAQVAGVVSN
+755 ELQTGAQVAGVVSN

-782 QDAFLHVSQ
+782 QDGFLHVSQ
-791 IQRGLLVDSKP
+791 IQRDLLVDSKP
-802 AFHPGDPVEVFIRPQ
+802 AFHPGDPVQVFIRPQ
-817 LPGNRRIGLSMY
+817 LQGNRRIGLSMY

-835 ARDAADTRRRGPD
+835 ARDAADMRRRGPD
-848 RRNDGRRRQGPRN
+848 RRTDGRRRQGPRN
-861 SGRYE
+861 SGRHE

-876 PASDRRGKRE
+876 PANDRRGKRE

>member
-98 QATDRR
+98 QAANRR

-123 AIAKGL
+123 AVAKGL

-137 AQQDGADIDA
+137 AQQDGADIEA
-147 EVAKLVAADNGL
+147 EVAKHVAADNGL

-231 IRRGLR
+231 IRRALR

-263 AQSSYAPHLR
+263 AESSYAPHLR

-305 EAYRRAL
+305 EAYRKAL
-312 RAALLAPPASNLNIL
+312 RSALLAPPASNLNIL
-327 GIEITRSGEWHAALI
+327 GIEITRSGDWHAALI
-342 DTEGRLAEC
+342 DAEGRLAEC
-351 AVVRSNGKSAR
+351 AVVRSNGKPPR
-362 HERDSAATT
+362 HERELAATT
-371 EEPPAAPATD
+371 EAGPAEAAADGTPP
-381 GAARTE
+381 E
-387 ASPEPSSEAS
+387 EAS
-397 SEASPEA
+397 SEASPGAE
-404 SSETQ
+404 
-409 PEAEA
+409 PEAEGTPA
-414 AADAGV
+414 ASA
-420 AEVLAEAKEGGEN
+420 AEVVTETKEEE
-433 KTEDAGVGEAAD
+433 KTAEDAGVEEAVAD
-445 EAAAVEAAGPG
+445 AAGAEATEPG
-456 APEPAKPTEPTP
+456 SPEPAKPTEPAP
-468 KESRKKR
+468 KESRKRR

-485 ASHQVDLIV
+485 ASHQVDLVV

-523 PVRDSGARM
+523 SVRDSGARM

-584 NSDLLRDAFRREL
+584 NSDLLRDAFRGEL

-610 ASVSLLSLVPGF
+610 ASVALLSLVPGF
-622 TDRLAKRVVDDRK
+622 TERLARRVVEDRK
-635 QRGPFESRDALRRV
+635 QRGPFESRDDLRRV

-661 GFLRVNGGDL
+661 GFLRVNGGNL

-676 AHPQYRELHERIA
+676 AHPQYKELHERIA
-689 EAAGCDLLTLLN
+689 EAAGCDLPTLLN

-730 LRPERRQVRGT
+730 LKPERRQVRGE

-769 TADFGAFVDIGAD
+769 TADFGAFVDVGAD
-782 QDAFLHVSQ
+782 QDGFLHVSQ

-802 AFHPGDPVEVFIRPQ
+802 AFQPGDPVEVFIRPQ

-835 ARDAADTRRRGPD
+835 ARDAADTGRRRPD
-848 RRNDGRRRQGPRN
+848 RRTDGRRRQGPRN

-876 PASDRRGKRE
+876 PEHDRRGKRE

>member
-83 RQRGVMSDELRKHLE
+83 RQRGVMSDELREHLE
-98 QATDRR
+98 QATNRR

-147 EVAKLVAADNGL
+147 EVAKHVAADNGL
-159 ESDGDVLEG
+159 DSDGDVLEG

-187 RKIYLRDSEIVLTA
+187 RKIYLRDSEIALTA

-231 IRRGLR
+231 IRRALR

-263 AQSSYAPHLR
+263 SESSYAPHLR

-312 RAALLAPPASNLNIL
+312 RAALLAPPAPDLNIL

-342 DTEGRLAEC
+342 DSEGRLAEC
-351 AVVRSNGKSAR
+351 AVVRSNGKPAR

-371 EEPPAAPATD
+371 ERPPAAPAAD
-381 GAARTE
+381 G
-387 ASPEPSSEAS
+387 ASPEGS

-404 SSETQ
+404 SSEPQ
-409 PEAEA
+409 PESEA
-414 AADAGV
+414 TADASV
-420 AEVLAEAKEGGEN
+420 AEVVTEAKEGEN
-433 KTEDAGVGEAAD
+433 KAEEAGGGETADSAAASEAA
-445 EAAAVEAAGPG
+445 EPSSPG
-456 APEPAKPTEPTP
+456 PAKPTEPTP
-468 KESRKKR
+468 KESRKRR

-538 AKKEYRRLPWTFAT
+538 AKKEFRRLPWTFAT

-584 NSDLLRDAFRREL
+584 NSDLLRDAFRCEL

-610 ASVSLLSLVPGF
+610 ASVPLLSLVPGF
-622 TDRLAKRVVDDRK
+622 TERLAKRVVEDRK
-635 QRGPFESRDALRRV
+635 QRGPFESRDDLRRV

-661 GFLRVNGGDL
+661 GFLRVSGGNL

-676 AHPQYRELHERIA
+676 AHPQYKELHERIA
-689 EAAGCDLLTLLN
+689 EAAGCDLLTLLS

-730 LRPERRQVRGT
+730 LKPERRQVRGA

-782 QDAFLHVSQ
+782 QDGFLHVSQ
-791 IQRGLLVDSKP
+791 IQRGLVVDSKP

-829 PPRSAP
+829 PPRAAP

-848 RRNDGRRRQGPRN
+848 RRSEGRRRQGPRN

-876 PASDRRGKRE
+876 PAGDRRGKRE